1 MISLVPN
8 WHDCDVLGHLFITSQ
23 FNWPRALH
31 LWFVWSHVVLI
42 GSCHFKSNLQSPHVW
57 PFIRWCSP
65 TTRLFFKAH
74 ATLRQYDV
82 TSFYKTEGCFQ
93 ALARRTGMGGNAWKC
108 IRTCGYIQL
117 YIYTHTYLHLHTY
130 SFFFLSKLLFFPFSP
145 PFVFLCFFFRSMFFF
160 VQSVPSCLSTFK
172 LQRTIPFVFRRSN
185 LFDQITVMVVCVNA
199 VWIVGVDPVK
209 LTSSRGI
216 VSLDGFCFQLEV
228 DLYII
233 YMYTQL
239 DECFLFFIFF
249 KCCLFFPNDVFFFK
263 WVLMSHFQWNVGNL
277 ISQRAVPPAIPVG
290 PSEMLRSQ
298 IDVADFC
305 KEPWKLANG
314 T

>member
-1 MISLVPN
+1 MISLDPN

-93 ALARRTGMGGNAWKC
+93 ALARRTGMGGKC
-108 IRTCGYIQL
+108 LEMHTYMWIYTII

-145 PFVFLCFFFRSMFFF
+145 PFVFLCFLFRSMFFF

-172 LQRTIPFVFRRSN
+172 LQRTIPWVFRRSN

-233 YMYTQL
+233 YMYTQI

-249 KCCLFFPNDVFFFK
+249 KCCLFFPNDVFFNGF
-263 WVLMSHFQWNVGNL
+263 WCL
-277 ISQRAVPPAIPVG
+277 IS
-290 PSEMLRSQ
+290 
-298 IDVADFC
+298 
-305 KEPWKLANG
+305 NG
-314 T
+314 MWEISFLNALFLQLFR

>member
-1 MISLVPN
+1 MISLDPN

-117 YIYTHTYLHLHTY
+117 YICKFHHSTATSLLEIAPRVWRKRPICPLCNLHG
-130 SFFFLSKLLFFPFSP
+130 SRSPVLLWKR
-145 PFVFLCFFFRSMFFF
+145 L
-160 VQSVPSCLSTFK
+160 
-172 LQRTIPFVFRRSN
+172 
-185 LFDQITVMVVCVNA
+185 
-199 VWIVGVDPVK
+199 G
-209 LTSSRGI
+209 
-216 VSLDGFCFQLEV
+216 
-228 DLYII
+228 
-233 YMYTQL
+233 
-239 DECFLFFIFF
+239 IFF
-249 KCCLFFPNDVFFFK
+249 WTKRSIGV
-263 WVLMSHFQWNVGNL
+263 VV
-277 ISQRAVPPAIPVG
+277 AIG
-290 PSEMLRSQ
+290 TGSSE
-298 IDVADFC
+298 
-305 KEPWKLANG
+305 NG
-314 T
+314 RFENQ

>member
-1 MISLVPN
+1 MKLRSRFKPIKL
-8 WHDCDVLGHLFITSQ
+8 LGTCVNSTIPLQLLYSRSPLGFGEKG
-23 FNWPRALH
+23 P
-31 LWFVWSHVVLI
+31 FVRCAI
-42 GSCHFKSNLQSPHVW
+42 
-57 PFIRWCSP
+57 
-65 TTRLFFKAH
+65 
-74 ATLRQYDV
+74 
-82 TSFYKTEGCFQ
+82 
-93 ALARRTGMGGNAWKC
+93 C
-108 IRTCGYIQL
+108 I

-172 LQRTIPFVFRRSN
+172 LQRTIPRVFRRSN

-233 YMYTQL
+233 YMYTQI

-249 KCCLFFPNDVFFFK
+249 KCCLFFPNVVF
-263 WVLMSHFQWNVGNL
+263 
-277 ISQRAVPPAIPVG
+277 
-290 PSEMLRSQ
+290 
-298 IDVADFC
+298 
-305 KEPWKLANG
+305 
-314 T
+314 

>member
-1 MISLVPN
+1 MISLDPN

-117 YIYTHTYLHLHTY
+117 YIYIHIHIYIYIHTH
-130 SFFFLSKLLFFPFSP
+130 SSFWANFFFSRFPPHLCSYVSFSE
-145 PFVFLCFFFRSMFFF
+145 VCFS
-160 VQSVPSCLSTFK
+160 L
-172 LQRTIPFVFRRSN
+172 SN
-185 LFDQITVMVVCVNA
+185 LFHPVFQPSNFNVRFHGFSVGRISSIRSLWWWSVWMLFGSLGSTQWSWLQAGGLYHWTVFVF
-199 VWIVGVDPVK
+199 
-209 LTSSRGI
+209 
-216 VSLDGFCFQLEV
+216 SLRLIYI
-228 DLYII
+228 LYICI
-233 YMYTQL
+233 H
-239 DECFLFFIFF
+239 
-249 KCCLFFPNDVFFFK
+249 K
-263 WVLMSHFQWNVGNL
+263 
-277 ISQRAVPPAIPVG
+277 
-290 PSEMLRSQ
+290 
-298 IDVADFC
+298 
-305 KEPWKLANG
+305 
-314 T
+314 